1 MGDHREQGY
10 KQSKPLIMFLSNQ
23 RKEKKEVVP
32 NIIVMKM
39 GEKLNALTAKF
50 AAYLQH
56 KTNLLN
62 EKTRWFLFVVFVI
75 GTTSLSC
82 FIIYKTITEPAIQGG
97 PTTGIKKP
105 GYILNQ
111 GTKLLSSKMISYR
124 TVLDLERMIDSLE
137 KKGNRRF
144 LDSLLYSNPG
154 LADTLKI
161 LESIFKKQTKE
172 TLWKRKQ
179 LPPNY

>member
-1 MGDHREQGY
+1 
-10 KQSKPLIMFLSNQ
+10 MFLSNHNKQ
-23 RKEKKEVVP
+23 KKEVEP
-32 NIIVMKM
+32 NLIVMKM
-39 GEKLNALTAKF
+39 GEMLKALAVKL

-62 EKTRWFLFVVFVI
+62 AKTSWFLFVAFVI

-82 FIIYKTITEPAIQGG
+82 FIIYKTITEPAIQSGQI
-97 PTTGIKKP
+97 TGIKKP

-111 GTKLLSSKMISYR
+111 GTKLLSSKMISYQ

-144 LDSLLYSNPG
+144 LDSLLHSNPG

-179 LPPNY
+179 LPQNY